1 MPNTEVAVKFLNDD
15 RALEGQMERV
25 LAASQLLNYDAST
38 LSAISSAG
46 KKWER
51 NTCLSD
57 L

>member
-38 LSAISSAG
+38 LSAISSAS
-46 KKWER
+46 KK
-51 NTCLSD
+51 
-57 L
+57 